1 MVSNIDADLG
11 DIGREATDAIMI
23 QAAYSFSEG
32 MTMSQAALLF
42 LQADTLLFNGAN
54 FTPIRQRMF
63 DRGFDSLECWNR

>member
-42 LQADTLLFNGAN
+42 LQADTLYSTVQTSLLFVSECL
-54 FTPIRQRMF
+54 TWI
-63 DRGFDSLECWNR
+63 DSLECWNR